1 MKKILFLILAL
12 SIGKSFA
19 CTCRT
24 TELKK
29 ELRRTSSILHVKV
42 LKIVYVSKG
51 DILTDEEHKYLE
63 DKFESEPQNL
73 NALERKS
80 VTKVE
85 IEIIDSYKGDIYASR
100 LTIYTSM
107 HGPSCGYFGFEEGKE
122 FIVFLNPE
130 RLSKRLFGDYNNGI
144 NPNRLWT
151 NRCSR
156 TSVFNDTKSREI
168 REGLKS
174 FE

>member
-1 MKKILFLILAL
+1 MRKILFIIFVL
-12 SIGKSFA
+12 SISKSFA
-19 CTCRT
+19 CTCYR

-29 ELRRTSSILHVKV
+29 ELRRTSSILHIKV
-42 LKIVYVSKG
+42 LKIEYVSKG
-51 DILTDEEHKYLE
+51 DILTVEEHKYLE
-63 DKFESEPQNL
+63 VKFESEPQIL

-85 IEIIDSYKGDIYASR
+85 IEIIDSYKGDIDATS

-144 NPNRLWT
+144 NRNRLWT

-156 TSVFNDTKSREI
+156 TAEFDKTKAVEI

-174 FE
+174 LD